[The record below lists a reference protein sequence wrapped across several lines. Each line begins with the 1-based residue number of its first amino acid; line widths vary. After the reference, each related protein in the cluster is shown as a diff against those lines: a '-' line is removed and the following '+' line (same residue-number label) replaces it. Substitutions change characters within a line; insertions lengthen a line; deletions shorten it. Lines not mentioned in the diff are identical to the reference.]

1 MIPHLCVTL
10 VVMKKTKLIKAAILS
25 LIPVFIGINL
35 SAQTEVMA
43 WSNISGVRVDG
54 ELIDFES
61 SIRLGTIG
69 GQMYATAKERQNTP
83 KYHRD
88 GATQQVITPLLKNLV
103 FEQNVTDLGRGH
115 VSIKIDAKSDTTLKQ
130 PSYFC
135 LTFTPDHY
143 KDAVIKL
150 APNSRSASVVSATRN
165 VRLSWN
171 KSAKA
176 SIHYVENGDV
186 QLYIRLA
193 SSQKKGAAYS
203 MDFDLLADGT
213 VDNSDANIKIDAA
226 HPGNLFAGFGGNF
239 RIQNPSTDPM
249 VIDYCLN
256 NMRVA
261 FGRVEMPWRYWD
273 ENENVDPLEYFETH
287 ELPVQIVRAAEMA
300 RRLKE
305 IGMPLVVSC
314 WFPPAWTSNRTT
326 RSDGS
331 SVAFSLKPEKK
342 ERIFR
347 SLASYLMLLKN
358 RYGVEADYFSFNESD
373 LGIDVVHTPEEHCT
387 FIKEFGKYLADN
399 GLKTLMLLGDNS
411 DANTF
416 DFILPALNDPQ
427 ARRYIGAVSFHSW
440 RGCDDATL
448 RKWAGAARKIN
459 APLLVAE
466 GSTDAAAW
474 RYPEI
479 FGESTFALYE
489 INLYTRICAITQPI
503 SILQWQLTADYSPFF
518 GMGIF
523 KTEGPL
529 RPTQR
534 YWNLKQLSETPAD
547 AFSLPFE
554 NDNANVNPAV
564 FGNIARGEYA
574 VHMVNNGAARKA
586 NLSGFPASVKK
597 VKIYTTNTVDCM
609 SETEAEVVD
618 GKVSVNLPPISY
630 VTVISK

>member
-1 MIPHLCVTL
+1 
-10 VVMKKTKLIKAAILS
+10 MKKTTLFKLTLMAVFFAIGS
-25 LIPVFIGINL
+25 HSL

-43 WSNISGVRVDG
+43 WSNITGVRVDG

-61 SIRLGTIG
+61 SICLGTIG
-69 GQMYATAKERQNTP
+69 GEMIATAKEKQNTP

-88 GATQQVITPLLKNLV
+88 GATQSVITPLLNNLILT
-103 FEQNVTDLGRGH
+103 QTVTDLGRGH
-115 VSIKIDAKSDTTLKQ
+115 VSISIDAQSDTTLAK
-130 PSYFC
+130 PAYFC
-135 LTFTPDHY
+135 LTFSPEHY
-143 KDAVIKL
+143 SDAVVKT
-150 APNSRSASVVSATRN
+150 NSRSASIISSTRN
-165 VRLSWN
+165 VILTWD
-171 KSAKA
+171 KSAKT
-176 SIHYVENGDV
+176 SIHRDTDGN
-186 QLYIRLA
+186 QQIFIRLA
-193 SSQKKGAAYS
+193 ASQKKGAKYS
-203 MDFDLLADGT
+203 LKFDLLADGT
-213 VDNSDANIKIDAA
+213 VDNSDANIRIDAA
-226 HPGNLFAGFGGNF
+226 DPGYLFAGFGGNF
-239 RIQNPSTDPM
+239 RIQNPVTDPY
-249 VIDYCLN
+249 VIDYCLE

-261 FGRVEMPWRYWD
+261 FGRVEMPWRSWD
-273 ENENVDPLEYFETH
+273 TDESVDPIEYYNTH
-287 ELPVQIVRAAEMA
+287 ELPVQIVRSTEMA
-300 RRLKE
+300 RRLKA
-305 IGMPLVVSC
+305 IGMPVIVSC
-314 WFPPAWTSNRTT
+314 WFPPMWAADLTT

-331 SVAFSLKPEKK
+331 ARAFRLKSDKK
-342 ERIFR
+342 DRIFR
-347 SLASYLMLLKN
+347 SIASYLLFLKS
-358 RYGVEADYFSFNESD
+358 RFGVEADYFSFNESD

-387 FIKEFGKYLADN
+387 FIKEFGQYMADN

-448 RKWAGAARKIN
+448 RKWAGAARQIN
-459 APLLVAE
+459 VPLIVAE

-554 NDNANVNPAV
+554 CDNSNVNPAA
-564 FGNIARGEYA
+564 FGNLARGEYA

-586 NLSGFPASVKK
+586 NISGLPASVKK
-597 VKIYTTNTVDCM
+597 VKVLTTNTVDCM
-609 SETEAEVVD
+609 AETEAEVVD

-630 VTVISK
+630 VTIISK

>member
-1 MIPHLCVTL
+1 MISHLCVTL

-61 SIRLGTIG
+61 SIRVGTIG

-115 VSIKIDAKSDTTLKQ
+115 VSITIDAKPDTTLSQ

-143 KDAVIKL
+143 AGAKVKTA
-150 APNSRSASVVSATRN
+150 SRSLSVVSSTRN

-171 KSAKA
+171 KSAKT
-176 SIHYVENGDV
+176 SVQYDDNGDILV
-186 QLYIRLA
+186 YIRLA
-193 SSQKKGAAYS
+193 ASQQKGTAYS
-203 MDFDLLADGT
+203 MKFDLFADGT
-213 VDNSDANIKIDAA
+213 VDNSDANIEIDAA

-239 RIQNPSTDPM
+239 RIQNPGTDPI
-249 VIDYCLN
+249 VIDYCLD

-630 VTVISK
+630 VTVISKLN

>member
-1 MIPHLCVTL
+1 MCKNLSC
-10 VVMKKTKLIKAAILS
+10 MKKTTLIKAAL
-25 LIPVFIGINL
+25 LPLLLAFGANNL

-61 SIRLGTIG
+61 SIRMGTIG
-69 GQMYATAKERQNTP
+69 GKMYATAKERQNTP

-115 VSIKIDAKSDTTLKQ
+115 VSITIEAKSDTTLNQ

-143 KDAVIKL
+143 KDAEIKL
-150 APNSRSASVVSATRN
+150 APGSKSASVVSSTRN

-171 KSAKA
+171 KSTKA
-176 SIHYVENGDV
+176 SIHYDENGDT

-193 SSQKKGAAYS
+193 SSQKKGAKYS
-203 MDFDLLADGT
+203 MKFDLLADGT
-213 VDNSDANIKIDAA
+213 IDNSDANIRIDAA

-239 RIQNPSTDPM
+239 RIQNPGTDPI
-249 VIDYCLN
+249 VIDYCLE

-261 FGRVEMPWRYWD
+261 FGRVEMPWRNWD
-273 ENENVDPLEYFETH
+273 QNEDIDPLEYYETH
-287 ELPVQIVRAAEMA
+287 ELPVQIVRSTEMA

-305 IGMPLVVSC
+305 IGMPVVVSC
-314 WFPPAWTSNRTT
+314 WFPPAWAGTRTT

-331 SVAFSLKPEKK
+331 AVAYSLKPEKK

-347 SLASYLMLLKN
+347 SLASYFLFLKN
-358 RYGVEADYFSFNESD
+358 RFGVEPDYFSFNESD
-373 LGIDVVHTPEEHCT
+373 LGIDVVHTPEEHCA
-387 FIKEFGKYLADN
+387 FIKEFGSYLAAN

-411 DANTF
+411 DANSF

-448 RKWAGAARKIN
+448 RKWAGAAKQIN

-554 NDNANVNPAV
+554 NDNTNVNPAA

-574 VHMVNNGAARKA
+574 VHMVNNGAERKA
-586 NLSGFPASVKK
+586 NLSGFPTSVKK

-609 SETEAEVVD
+609 VETEAEVID
-618 GKVSVNLPPISY
+618 GKVSVNLPPVSY
-630 VTVISK
+630 VTVITK

>member
-1 MIPHLCVTL
+1 
-10 VVMKKTKLIKAAILS
+10 MKKTTLFKAAILS
-25 LIPVFIGINL
+25 FFLVFIGINL

-43 WSNISGVRVDG
+43 WSNITGVRVDG

-61 SIRLGTIG
+61 SIRVGTIG

-103 FEQNVTDLGRGH
+103 FEQNVTDLSRGH
-115 VSIKIDAKSDTTLKQ
+115 VRITIDSKPDTTLNQ

-143 KDAVIKL
+143 AGAKVKTA
-150 APNSRSASVVSATRN
+150 SRSLSVVSSTRN

-171 KSAKA
+171 KSAKT
-176 SIHYVENGDV
+176 SVQYDDNGDILV
-186 QLYIRLA
+186 YIRLA
-193 SSQKKGAAYS
+193 ASQKKGSAYS

-213 VDNSDANIKIDAA
+213 VDNSDANIRIDAA

-239 RIQNPSTDPM
+239 RIQNPGTDPI
-249 VIDYCLN
+249 VIDYCLD

-273 ENENVDPLEYFETH
+273 ENENVDPLAYFETH
-287 ELPVQIVRAAEMA
+287 ELPIQIVRAAEMA

-347 SLASYLMLLKN
+347 SLASYLMFLKN

-448 RKWAGAARKIN
+448 RKWAGAAKQIN

-554 NDNANVNPAV
+554 NDNSNVNPAA

-609 SETEAEVVD
+609 AETEADVVD
-618 GKVSVNLPPISY
+618 GKVSINLPPISY

>member
-1 MIPHLCVTL
+1 MR
-10 VVMKKTKLIKAAILS
+10 KTTFIRAAVLP
-25 LIPVFIGINL
+25 LLLAFCTTNL

-43 WSNISGVRVDG
+43 WSNITGVRVDG

-61 SIRLGTIG
+61 SIRVGTIG
-69 GQMYATAKERQNTP
+69 GNMLATAKERQDTP

-88 GATQQVITPLLKNLV
+88 GATQQVITPLLKGLV
-103 FEQNVTDLGRGH
+103 FEQNVTDISRGH
-115 VSIKIDAKSDTTLKQ
+115 VSISIDAKSDTTLNL

-143 KDAVIKL
+143 KDAVVRI
-150 APNSRSASVVSATRN
+150 APNSKSASVVCATRN
-165 VRLSWN
+165 VSLSWN

-176 SIHYVENGDV
+176 SVHYEENGDA

-193 SSQKKGAAYS
+193 PSQKKGSKYA
-203 MDFDLLADGT
+203 MKFDLVVDGV
-213 VDNSDANIKIDAA
+213 VDNSDANIRVDAS

-239 RIQNPSTDPM
+239 RIQNPGTDPL
-249 VIDYCLN
+249 VIDYCLDD
-256 NMRVA
+256 MRVA

-273 ENENVDPLEYFETH
+273 ENENVNPLEYFETH
-287 ELPVQIVRAAEMA
+287 ELPIQIVRAAEMA

-314 WFPPAWTSNRTT
+314 WFPPAWTSVRTT

-331 SVAFSLKPEKK
+331 SVAYSLRSEKK

-347 SLASYLMLLKN
+347 SLASYLIFLKN

-448 RKWAGAARKIN
+448 RKWADAARQIN

-466 GSTDAAAW
+466 GSTDAAAH

-479 FGESTFALYE
+479 FNESTFALYE
-489 INLYTRICAITQPI
+489 INLYTRICSITQPL
-503 SILQWQLTADYSPFF
+503 SILQWQLTADYSPFL

-534 YWNLKQLSETPAD
+534 YWNLKQLSLTPAD

-554 NDNANVNPAV
+554 NDNSNVNPAA

-597 VKIYTTNTVDCM
+597 VKVYTTNTVDCM
-609 SETEAEVVD
+609 AETEADVID

>member
-1 MIPHLCVTL
+1 
-10 VVMKKTKLIKAAILS
+10 MKKTTLIKAAILS
-25 LIPVFIGINL
+25 LFPVFIGINL

-115 VSIKIDAKSDTTLKQ
+115 VRITIDSKPDTTLNQ
-130 PSYFC
+130 SSYFC

-143 KDAVIKL
+143 AGAKIKTS
-150 APNSRSASVVSATRN
+150 SRSLSVVSSTRN

-171 KSAKA
+171 KSAKT
-176 SIHYVENGDV
+176 SVQYDDNGDILV
-186 QLYIRLA
+186 YIRLA
-193 SSQKKGAAYS
+193 ASQKKGSAYS
-203 MDFDLLADGT
+203 MDFDLLADGA
-213 VDNSDANIKIDAA
+213 VDNSDANIEIDAA

-239 RIQNPSTDPM
+239 RIQNPGTDPM
-249 VIDYCLN
+249 VIDYCLD

-273 ENENVDPLEYFETH
+273 ENENVDPLDYFETH
-287 ELPVQIVRAAEMA
+287 ELPIQIVRAAEMA

-314 WFPPAWTSNRTT
+314 WFPPAWTSDRTT

-347 SLASYLMLLKN
+347 SLASYFMLLKN

-411 DANTF
+411 DANSF

-448 RKWAGAARKIN
+448 RKWAGAAKQIN

-489 INLYTRICAITQPI
+489 INLYTRICSIAQPI
-503 SILQWQLTADYSPFF
+503 SILQWQLTADYSPLF

-554 NDNANVNPAV
+554 NDNSNVNPAA

-609 SETEAEVVD
+609 TETEAEVVG

>member
-1 MIPHLCVTL
+1 MIRT
-10 VVMKKTKLIKAAILS
+10 TFIKAALLPLLLLALS
-25 LIPVFIGINL
+25 ATNL

-43 WSNISGVRVDG
+43 WSNITGVRVDG

-61 SIRLGTIG
+61 SIRMGTIG
-69 GQMYATAKERQNTP
+69 GEMYATAKERQNTP

-88 GATQQVITPLLKNLV
+88 GATQQVITPLLKNLIV
-103 FEQNVTDLGRGH
+103 EQNVTDLSRGL
-115 VSIKIDAKSDTTLKQ
+115 VSITIDAKSDTTLNQ

-143 KDAVIKL
+143 AGAKVKA
-150 APNSRSASVVSATRN
+150 ASRSLSVVSSTRN
-165 VRLSWN
+165 VSLSWN
-171 KSAKA
+171 KSAKT
-176 SIHYVENGDV
+176 SVQYEDNGDIQV
-186 QLYIRLA
+186 YIRLA
-193 SSQKKGAAYS
+193 SSQKKGAKYS
-203 MDFDLLADGT
+203 MKFDLLADGT

-239 RIQNPSTDPM
+239 RIQNPSTDPL
-249 VIDYCLN
+249 VIDYCLDD
-256 NMRVA
+256 MRVA

-273 ENENVDPLEYFETH
+273 ENENVDPLAYFETH
-287 ELPVQIVRAAEMA
+287 ELPIQIVRAAEMA

-347 SLASYLMLLKN
+347 SLASYLMFLKN

-373 LGIDVVHTPEEHCT
+373 LGIDVVHTPQEHCT

-448 RKWAGAARKIN
+448 RKWAGAAKQIN

-503 SILQWQLTADYSPFF
+503 SILQWQLTADYSPLF

-586 NLSGFPASVKK
+586 NLSGLPASVKK

-609 SETEAEVVD
+609 AETEADVID

>member
-1 MIPHLCVTL
+1 MISHLCVTL
-10 VVMKKTKLIKAAILS
+10 VVMKKTSLIKAAILS

-61 SIRLGTIG
+61 SIRVGTIG

-143 KDAVIKL
+143 AGAKVKTA
-150 APNSRSASVVSATRN
+150 SRSLSVVSSTRN

-171 KSAKA
+171 KSAKT
-176 SIHYVENGDV
+176 SVQYDDNGDILV
-186 QLYIRLA
+186 YVRLA
-193 SSQKKGAAYS
+193 ASQQKGTAYS
-203 MDFDLLADGT
+203 MKFDLFADGT
-213 VDNSDANIKIDAA
+213 VDNSDANIEIDAA

-239 RIQNPSTDPM
+239 RIQNPGTDPM
-249 VIDYCLN
+249 VIDYCLD

-618 GKVSVNLPPISY
+618 GKVSVSLPPISY
-630 VTVISK
+630 VTVISKLN